1 MAVTLV
7 SQVLDASAA
16 LLNDVNK
23 VTYTYL
29 KQLPYFRIVY
39 DLAQN
44 RLNLLGHPSLGEVSN
59 IQQIEI
65 FVPNPVAPVITTA
78 GTPGATTYGYKIVA
92 IVDDEEQHTIASVE
106 GTIATGNAV
115 LSATNYNVIT
125 WEPVA
130 GAGSYIVYRTTE
142 AGAPVTKKLE
152 LLYPQFRTPKTL
164 AFDNGGPTTVEV
176 PATTNTAY
184 TKQITIL
191 DQFLLIKDV
200 LIEPIKLYER
210 TVGDTDDAWEPMT
223 RTAWEENRE
232 PGATFDTWTWRR
244 GVIRLIPSTTIREI
258 KLYYKKAFDAIV
270 DETYLIEHPNFAA
283 FLIYATAGHIAEFV
297 MKDTRRAE
305 SLNNLANNAMDV
317 AVGSA
322 VKTMQYLPAKRRPY
336 FFRRER

>member
-7 SQVLDASAA
+7 SQVLDAVAA

-23 VTYTYL
+23 VTYTYV

-44 RLNLLGHPSLGEVSN
+44 RLNLLGHPSLGEISN
-59 IQQIEI
+59 AQLISI
-65 FVPNPVAPVITTA
+65 FLPDPVVPVITTG
-78 GTPGATTYGYKIVA
+78 GTPGAVTYGYKIVA
-92 IVDDEEQHTIASVE
+92 ISDSEDQHTIASPE
-106 GTIATGNAV
+106 GTITTGNAI

-125 WEPVA
+125 ITPVP
-130 GAGSYIVYRTTE
+130 GASSYIIYRTNE
-142 AGAPVTKKLE
+142 AGVPVTKRITPE
-152 LLYPQFRTPKTL
+152 FITRTIVK
-164 AFDNGGPTTVEV
+164 DIGGTTTVEV
-176 PATTNTAY
+176 PAVTNTAL
-184 TKQITIL
+184 TRQVTIL
-191 DQFLLIKDV
+191 DQFLLIKEV
-200 LIEPIKLYER
+200 LIEPVKMYER
-210 TVGDTDDAWEPMT
+210 AVGASDDDWDLMT

-244 GVIRLIPSTTIREI
+244 GVIRLIPSTTAREV
-258 KLYYKKAFDAIV
+258 KLHYKKAFDAVV
-270 DETYLIEHPNFAA
+270 DETYLIEHPNFGT

-305 SLNNLANNAMDV
+305 SLNNLANTALDV

-322 VKTMQYLPAKRRPY
+322 IKTMQWLPARRRPY